1 MKRKATAP
9 ETGRAKGA
17 SGATS
22 IGKSAVGRRGG
33 SRSGATPPRLYHH
46 GALKQA
52 LLAAAEEILIEE
64 GLAGLTLREAARR
77 AGVSHAAPKNH
88 FGDIKGLLSELAAL
102 GFRRLTAEL
111 QRAAAGASGADE
123 TMDAI
128 GRAYVG
134 FAQTSPGLFHLMY
147 RSEAL
152 DFTRPALS
160 EALTHVSNSLRE
172 AVTRRQTVRDEAAKS
187 PLDTVAAMATSWC
200 LVHGF
205 ATLLIDRRLDPML
218 VHVPGQDK
226 VGLLLDAVLANI
238 KPKPA

>member
-1 MKRKATAP
+1 MKRKAKAP

-17 SGATS
+17 AGA
-22 IGKSAVGRRGG
+22 KSAAKAASGRRAG
-33 SRSGATPPRLYHH
+33 SRSAPEQPRLYHH

-52 LLAAAEEILIEE
+52 LLTAAEEILIQD

-77 AGVSHAAPKNH
+77 TGVSHAAPKNH
-88 FGDIKGLLSELAAL
+88 FGDIKGLLSELAAV
-102 GFRRLTAEL
+102 GFQRLASQL
-111 QRAAAGASGADE
+111 RRAAAGAKSADD

-128 GRAYVG
+128 GRAYVA

-160 EALTHVSNSLRE
+160 DALTHVSNSLRE
-172 AVTRRQTVRDEAAKS
+172 PVMHRQATREGVAKG

-218 VHVPGQDK
+218 VHVPGSDK
-226 VGLLLDAVLANI
+226 VSLLLDAVLANI
-238 KPKPA
+238 KPKPT